1 MSTLEDSL
9 VSSKL
14 SPANTYGAVV
24 LGGTFDRLHDGHR
37 LFLKAAAELARE
49 RIVIGI
55 CVGPM
60 LAKKQFADM
69 IQPIEE
75 RKHNVETYIKSIK
88 PELVVQVEPITDPY
102 GPSIVDKDLD
112 AIVVSKETLPGGLSV
127 NKKRVDRGL
136 SQLKVEVVDLVSE
149 GTGGDKLSST
159 TIRKL
164 EAAEKAKN
172 EQLYD
177 KPTGNK
183 LLCVLVNPE
192 HQKEK
197 VREERFYF
205 SFNKGGFLQILA
217 KMNDLMTKSFL
228 SYVDLKKQAQMD
240 MEAELDVEAGLGGQ
254 LNPKDQENLSQ
265 FFHEVSA
272 IKADMEEITL
282 LLFDLQSLNEEA
294 KSTHS
299 SKILRGLRDRMESDM
314 SAVLRKARV
323 VKARL
328 ESLDQSNVISRKMS
342 VDYREGSTVDRT
354 RMSITAGL
362 RVKLRDLMCDF
373 QSLREKILSDHKED
387 LKRRY
392 YSAVGEMPT
401 EEELEKMIS
410 GSGKIAMFEGKSELE
425 IENKVRHE
433 AVMDIQR
440 SLTKLH
446 QVFLDMAVLV
456 EAQGEQ
462 IDNIEENV
470 AIGGQYISGG
480 TNSLHYAKQM
490 KKKNN
495 KWVLWLCAVVVIIF
509 LVCLISMLAS

>member
-172 EQLYD
+172 QQLSD

-183 LLCVLVNPE
+183 L
-192 HQKEK
+192 
-197 VREERFYF
+197 
-205 SFNKGGFLQILA
+205 
-217 KMNDLMTKSFL
+217 
-228 SYVDLKKQAQMD
+228 
-240 MEAELDVEAGLGGQ
+240 
-254 LNPKDQENLSQ
+254 
-265 FFHEVSA
+265 
-272 IKADMEEITL
+272 
-282 LLFDLQSLNEEA
+282 
-294 KSTHS
+294 
-299 SKILRGLRDRMESDM
+299 
-314 SAVLRKARV
+314 
-323 VKARL
+323 
-328 ESLDQSNVISRKMS
+328 
-342 VDYREGSTVDRT
+342 
-354 RMSITAGL
+354 
-362 RVKLRDLMCDF
+362 
-373 QSLREKILSDHKED
+373 
-387 LKRRY
+387 
-392 YSAVGEMPT
+392 
-401 EEELEKMIS
+401 
-410 GSGKIAMFEGKSELE
+410 
-425 IENKVRHE
+425 
-433 AVMDIQR
+433 
-440 SLTKLH
+440 
-446 QVFLDMAVLV
+446 
-456 EAQGEQ
+456 
-462 IDNIEENV
+462 
-470 AIGGQYISGG
+470 
-480 TNSLHYAKQM
+480 
-490 KKKNN
+490 
-495 KWVLWLCAVVVIIF
+495 
-509 LVCLISMLAS
+509 